1 MADNLDNIVGS
12 LRRIQTEG
20 ADIPNNSAI
29 FTADPAKNYYIQFAA
44 GHDNTPDPHD
54 GAYLYAEAVGNE
66 YLERKFA
73 LSREQVMRLQALGW
87 NLPDSSGN
95 YWRTYQAADD
105 RERQWIAQDVMQTF
119 AEVYGVPSDHG
130 IQVELQFG

>member
-1 MADNLDNIVGS
+1 MADNLITIVAS

-20 ADIPNNSAI
+20 VVIPSNAAI
-29 FTADPAKNYYIQFAA
+29 FTADPVKNYYIQFAA
-44 GHDNTPDPHD
+44 GRDNTPEPRD
-54 GAYLYAEAVGNE
+54 GTYLYAEAVGNE

-73 LSREQVMRLQALGW
+73 LGRDQLMRLQALGW

-105 RERQWIAQDVMQTF
+105 RERQWIAQDVIQTF
-119 AEVYGVPSDHG
+119 AEVYGLPADHM
-130 IQVELQFG
+130 ITVEVQID